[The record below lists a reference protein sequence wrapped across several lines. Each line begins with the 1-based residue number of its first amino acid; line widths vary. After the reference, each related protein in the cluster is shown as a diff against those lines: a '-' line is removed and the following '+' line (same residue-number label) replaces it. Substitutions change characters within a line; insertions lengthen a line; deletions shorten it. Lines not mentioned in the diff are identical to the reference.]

1 MILMRFER
9 SSASYLA
16 TAAAETLCGD
26 HKKAKM
32 EAREARSVVAIDGGG
47 TTADEGFVLQKRQ
60 RTDEVKSER

>member
-1 MILMRFER
+1 MKD
-9 SSASYLA
+9 
-16 TAAAETLCGD
+16 AESEEEQQARRD